1 MRFSHR
7 IFSLS
12 PNVVAGLLV
21 AVLVSLQLTLLVT
34 SARSESQ
41 TVDEGAHMAAGY
53 SYWRTGNFQL
63 NPEHPPLIKLIASVP
78 LLLLPIH
85 FPADLASWQEGNE
98 WEFAHQLIY
107 HNNLAADTII
117 FWARFPMMLIGLLL
131 SFTIYRESK
140 RLWGMWGGLLSLI
153 MVVLDP
159 NFLAHSRYV
168 TTDIGVTLLF
178 FLTVMTYGRYLQR
191 PHGHAWLPVMLWFA
205 LAQLAKFSAVLL
217 WPVMILLWM
226 ARWWTAPDEHRHDY
240 RFGIFIRRFGLL
252 LLVSVAITWSLYGF
266 AVMRPMQD
274 PQVAARYATEEAWRS
289 MTVDAEH
296 KQALSLQRFSDP
308 RTPTGALIKKL
319 LTVTPVPAYMYI
331 RGLLNVT
338 FHNYWGHSS
347 YLMGQVRVL
356 GWWYYFPVAFAV
368 KTPLPTV
375 LLFLIAVVML
385 PLHLRRMYHVPRH
398 RETLHGVLQ
407 HVRTFLNGRRFVYM
421 TLLLPPILYFASSL
435 TSHINLG
442 VRHIFP
448 VYPFLFVLS
457 GALAKPLWNKFHSY
471 HFTLVALLLA
481 WLALSSFRTYPHYLS
496 YFSDIVGGA
505 QNGPQYLLDSNLD
518 WGQGLKELGKYLDQY
533 QIPFVYIAY
542 FGQAPMEAYLKDFRY
557 LPPTDRPDQ
566 IAALD
571 GYAAIS
577 VTALYGEENTY
588 QWLQQY
594 TPVARIGNAIFVYDL
609 RSTR

>member
-1 MRFSHR
+1 M
-7 IFSLS
+7 
-12 PNVVAGLLV
+12 
-21 AVLVSLQLTLLVT
+21 T
-34 SARSESQ
+34 SARGESQ

-53 SYWRTGNFQL
+53 SYWRTGNFRL

-85 FPADLASWQEGNE
+85 FPTDRASWQEGNE

-107 HNNLAADTII
+107 DNGIRADTII

-131 SFTIYRESK
+131 SFAVYRESR
-140 RLWGMWGGLLSLI
+140 RLWGVWDGLLSLV

-168 TTDIGVTLLF
+168 TTDMGITLLF

-217 WPVMILLWM
+217 WPIMILLWI
-226 ARWWTAPDEHRHDY
+226 ARWWTAPDEDRHHF
-240 RFGIFIRRFGLL
+240 RLGMFFRRFGLL
-252 LLVSVAITWSLYGF
+252 ILVSMVITWSLYGF
-266 AVMRPMQD
+266 NVMRPMQD
-274 PQVAARYATEEAWRS
+274 PQVATRYQTEETWRS

-296 KQALSLQRFSDP
+296 QQALSYQRLSDP
-308 RTPTGALIKKL
+308 RTPTGALIKKF
-319 LTVTPVPAYMYI
+319 LTVTPIPAYMYI
-331 RGLLNVT
+331 RGFLNVT

-356 GWWYYFPVAFAV
+356 GWWQYFPVAFAV

-375 LLFLIAVVML
+375 LLFVAAGVALL
-385 PLHLRRMYHVPRH
+385 LHLRRTRRPPH
-398 RETLHGVLQ
+398 RRGTFRALLQ
-407 HVRTFLNGRRFVYM
+407 RIRTYCGGRRFVYV
-421 TLLLPPILYFASSL
+421 TVLIPPIFYFSSSL

-448 VYPFLFVLS
+448 VYPFLFALA
-457 GALAKPLWNKFHSY
+457 GILAKPLWKKYQVHQY
-471 HFTLVALLLA
+471 TVVALLLA
-481 WLALSSFRTYPHYLS
+481 WLAFSSFRIYPHYLS
-496 YFSDIVGGA
+496 YFSDLVGGPK
-505 QNGPQYLLDSNLD
+505 NGPRYLLDSNLD
-518 WGQGLKELGKYLDQY
+518 WGQGLKGLGQYLDRHN
-533 QIPFVYIAY
+533 IPFVYIAY
-542 FGQAPMEAYLKDFRY
+542 FGQAPMETYLKDFRY
-557 LPPTDRPDQ
+557 LPSSDRPDQ

-577 VTALYGEENTY
+577 VTALYGEEKTY
-588 QWLQQY
+588 TWLKKM
-594 TPVARIGNAIFVYDL
+594 TPVARIGNAIYLYDL
-609 RSTR
+609 RKKH